1 MKEDKIFIYIMDNSI
16 KKFTCQKYGSIK
28 NHIIWKKIAKENIFM
43 CELCWKKFDLNL
55 DMEIL
60 QRLHALGISSQ

>member
-1 MKEDKIFIYIMDNSI
+1 MDNSI
-16 KKFTCQKYGSIK
+16 KKFNCQKCGIITNY
-28 NHIIWKKIAKENIFM
+28 IIWKNIAKENIFM

-60 QRLHALGISSQ
+60 QRLKKLNI